1 MPLDPEIAKVLEA
14 RKAANIPS
22 FETLTPEEARRVY
35 AAIGRPRAEVPLSSV
50 QDHRLAGPGGELAVR
65 VYLPV
70 GEGPFPVLVYF
81 HGGGWVVGNLDTH
94 DSQARGLCAGS
105 GCAVVSVDY
114 RLAPEHP
121 YPAAPEDC
129 YAATSWAF
137 EHGGELGLDC
147 SRLAVG
153 GDSAGANLATV
164 VALMAR
170 DRQGPEIRFQL
181 LVYPATDDDF
191 SRTSCIENAE
201 GYILSTAAMRWFW
214 NHYVPDPARR
224 SEPYCAPAKAQS
236 LVGLPPALVMTAEF
250 DPLRDDGNAYA
261 ERLQSSGVPTR
272 LSCYLGA
279 VHGFVGMGAFS
290 ALAREAMREACEAL
304 SQALR

>member
-1 MPLDPEIAKVLEA
+1 MPLDSEIAKVLEA
-14 RKAANIPS
+14 RNAANIPS
-22 FETLTPEEARRVY
+22 FETLEPQEARRVY
-35 AAIGRPRAEVPLSSV
+35 AAMERPRVEVPLSSV
-50 QDHRLAGPGGELAVR
+50 RDHRLEGPGGELAVR
-65 VYLPV
+65 VYLPLAQ
-70 GEGPFPVLVYF
+70 GPFPVLVYF

-129 YAATSWAF
+129 YTAMEWVC
-137 EHGGELGLDC
+137 EHADALGLDR

-164 VALMAR
+164 LALMAR
-170 DRQGPEIRFQL
+170 DRQGPELRFQL

-191 SRTSCIENAE
+191 SRASCVENAE
-201 GYILSTAAMRWFW
+201 GYLLSTAAMRWFW
-214 NHYVPDPARR
+214 DQYVPDRTRR

-236 LVGLPPALVMTAEF
+236 HVGLPPALVITAEF

-261 ERLQSSGVPTR
+261 GLLQRSGVPTR
-272 LSCYLGA
+272 LACYPGA
-279 VHGFVGMGAFS
+279 VHGFLGMGAVS
-290 ALAREAMREACEAL
+290 ALARDAMREACEAL
-304 SQALR
+304 HRALR